1 MDDDV
6 IQKLEGK
13 RVRRFWRKM
22 EKQSENER
30 KQCIPGLKIQRRIK
44 GQGPQ
49 QVVGE
54 GKEGG
59 GDGAIGKDGG
69 LEGSRQSGIED

>member
-1 MDDDV
+1 
-6 IQKLEGK
+6 LEGK
-13 RVRRFWRKM
+13 K

-30 KQCIPGLKIQRRIK
+30 KQCIPCLKIQRRNK

-54 GKEGG
+54 GREGG
-59 GDGAIGKDGG
+59 GDGAVGKDGG
-69 LEGSRQSGIED
+69 LEGSRQNGIED